1 MGQLPYDREFTHFI
15 LQLLLNVLFSSH
27 LPVPSKLVEGEG
39 YTVNVCLNL
48 TPTVGGAAHACVATR
63 SPSPTRKSHDMNVIR
78 HGYDRT
84 VLRTHLPELLRR
96 ICIASPIRLD
106 NDTSDNPRIIT

>member
-1 MGQLPYDREFTHFI
+1 
-15 LQLLLNVLFSSH
+15 
-27 LPVPSKLVEGEG
+27 
-39 YTVNVCLNL
+39 
-48 TPTVGGAAHACVATR
+48 
-63 SPSPTRKSHDMNVIR
+63 MNVIR